1 MKIALLITF
10 ALGVVLY
17 VVFGLRSKLNSPAP
31 TDKKGGDCE
40 GGDSCG
46 VSCFCDD
53 AALRRRLSEEIVY
66 FDDEELD
73 AYKGIAPQDYTP
85 AQTEE
90 FSEVLTTLRPDE
102 IADWL
107 HSLQLR
113 GISLP
118 DALRDEATIMMEQ

>member
-1 MKIALLITF
+1 MKTALLITF

-17 VVFGLRSKLNSPAP
+17 VVFGLRSKLHSTAPA
-31 TDKKGGDCE
+31 DKKDPDCE

-53 AALRRRLSEEIVY
+53 AALRRQINEEIVY

-73 AYKGIAPQDYTP
+73 AYKGIEPQHYTP
-85 AQTEE
+85 EQTED
-90 FSEVLTTLRPDE
+90 FSEVLTTLQPDE

-107 HSLQLR
+107 HSLKLR
-113 GISLP
+113 GICLP
-118 DALRDEATIMMEQ
+118 DSLRDEATIMMEH